1 MSPQTSTDSVIAQ
14 AIALPEA
21 DRIAVMD
28 AIHLSLV
35 DPAFDHGSED
45 DPAEVE
51 ASWKEEIA
59 RRLAEVV
66 SGKAE
71 LVPAEEA
78 EALIRSETR
87 PFV

>member
-1 MSPQTSTDSVIAQ
+1 MNTQISTDSVIAQ
-14 AIALPEA
+14 AIALPEV

-28 AIHLSLV
+28 AIHLSLI
-35 DPAFDHGSED
+35 DPSIDHGPKDNPE
-45 DPAEVE
+45 EVDS
-51 ASWKEEIA
+51 SWKEEIA
-59 RRLAEVV
+59 RRIEEVI

-78 EALIRSETR
+78 EALIRSATK